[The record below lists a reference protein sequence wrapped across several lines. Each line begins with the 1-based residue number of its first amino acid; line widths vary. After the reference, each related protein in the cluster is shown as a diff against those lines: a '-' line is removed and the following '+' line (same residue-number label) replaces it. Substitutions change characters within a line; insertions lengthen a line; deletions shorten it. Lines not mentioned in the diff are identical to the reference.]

1 MAGSQQRA
9 ASSTSFWGGLLSF
22 ALYKRQQGRVTR
34 QVTFAAIGLTIG
46 LGIWRLA
53 QVLPLWLGGDASSSF
68 GDELGLVR
76 FLVPGVLMAAGI
88 WLAFRIVNTPAVA
101 DFLIAVETEMTKV
114 SWPTRDEVIRSSIVI
129 IFMIFVLAG
138 ILAVYDLFWWFVL
151 RALQG

>member
-1 MAGSQQRA
+1 M
-9 ASSTSFWGGLLSF
+9 SFS
-22 ALYKRQQGRVTR
+22 LYKRQQGRVTR
-34 QVTFAAIGLTIG
+34 QVTFAAVSLAIG
-46 LGIWRLA
+46 LGVWRLA

-76 FLVPGVLMAAGI
+76 FLVPGLLMAAGI
-88 WLAFRIVNTPAVA
+88 WLAFRIVQTPAVA

>member
-9 ASSTSFWGGLLSF
+9 ASPASFWGGLLSF
-22 ALYKRQQGRVTR
+22 SLYKRQQGRVTR
-34 QVTFAAIGLTIG
+34 QVTFAAIALVIG
-46 LGIWRLA
+46 LGVWRLS
-53 QVLPLWLGGDASSSF
+53 QQLPLWLGGDTGSSF

-76 FLVPGVLMAAGI
+76 FLVPGLLMAAGV

-114 SWPTRDEVIRSSIVI
+114 SWPTRDEVIRSSLVI
-129 IFMIFVLAG
+129 IFLIFVLAG

>member
-1 MAGSQQRA
+1 MAGSQQRTA
-9 ASSTSFWGGLLSF
+9 SFWGGLLSF
-22 ALYKRQQGRVTR
+22 SMYKRQQGRVTR
-34 QVTFAAIGLTIG
+34 QVTFAAVSLALG
-46 LGIWRLA
+46 LGVWRLA

-76 FLVPGVLMAAGI
+76 FLVPGLLMAAGI
-88 WLAFRIVNTPAVA
+88 WLAFRIVQTPAVA

>member
-1 MAGSQQRA
+1 M
-9 ASSTSFWGGLLSF
+9 
-22 ALYKRQQGRVTR
+22 YKRQQGRVTR
-34 QVTFAAIGLTIG
+34 QVTFAAVSLALG
-46 LGIWRLA
+46 LGVWRLA

-76 FLVPGVLMAAGI
+76 FLVPGLLMAAGI
-88 WLAFRIVNTPAVA
+88 WLAFRIVQTPAVA

>member
-9 ASSTSFWGGLLSF
+9 ASFWGGLLSF
-22 ALYKRQQGRVTR
+22 SMYKRQQGRVTR
-34 QVTFAAIGLTIG
+34 QVTFAAVSLALG
-46 LGIWRLA
+46 LGVWRLA

-76 FLVPGVLMAAGI
+76 FLVPGLLMAAGI
-88 WLAFRIVNTPAVA
+88 WLAFRIVQTPAVA

-114 SWPTRDEVIRSSIVI
+114 SWPARDEVMRSSIVI
-129 IFMIFVLAG
+129 IFLIFILAG

-151 RALQG
+151 RLLQG

>member
-9 ASSTSFWGGLLSF
+9 ASFWGGLLSF
-22 ALYKRQQGRVTR
+22 SMYKRQQGRVTR
-34 QVTFAAIGLTIG
+34 QVTFAAVSLALG
-46 LGIWRLA
+46 LGVWRLA
-53 QVLPLWLGGDASSSF
+53 QVLPLWLGGDASGSF

-76 FLVPGVLMAAGI
+76 FLVPGLLMAAGI
-88 WLAFRIVNTPAVA
+88 WLAFRIVQTPAVA

>member
-1 MAGSQQRA
+1 M
-9 ASSTSFWGGLLSF
+9 
-22 ALYKRQQGRVTR
+22 YKRQQGRVTR
-34 QVTFAAIGLTIG
+34 QVTFAAVSLAIG
-46 LGIWRLA
+46 LGVWRLA

-76 FLVPGVLMAAGI
+76 FLVPGLLMAAGI
-88 WLAFRIVNTPAVA
+88 WLAFRIVQTPAVA

>member
-9 ASSTSFWGGLLSF
+9 ASFWGGLLSF
-22 ALYKRQQGRVTR
+22 SMYKRQQGRVTR
-34 QVTFAAIGLTIG
+34 QVTFAAVSLAIG
-46 LGIWRLA
+46 LGVWRLA

-76 FLVPGVLMAAGI
+76 FLVPGLLMAAGI
-88 WLAFRIVNTPAVA
+88 WLAFRIVQTPAVA

>member
-1 MAGSQQRA
+1 M
-9 ASSTSFWGGLLSF
+9 
-22 ALYKRQQGRVTR
+22 TR
-34 QVTFAAIGLTIG
+34 QVTFAAIGLAIG

>member
-9 ASSTSFWGGLLSF
+9 ASSTSFWGSLLSF
-22 ALYKRQQGRVTR
+22 TLYKRQQGRVTR
-34 QVTFAAIGLTIG
+34 QVTFAAISLALG
-46 LGIWRLA
+46 LGVWRLA
-53 QVLPLWLGGDASSSF
+53 QVLPVWLGGDAASSF

-76 FLVPGVLMAAGI
+76 FLVPGLLMAGGI
-88 WLAFRIVNTPAVA
+88 WLAFRIVNTPSVA

-114 SWPTRDEVIRSSIVI
+114 SWPTRDEVIRSSIVV

>member
-1 MAGSQQRA
+1 M
-9 ASSTSFWGGLLSF
+9 
-22 ALYKRQQGRVTR
+22 YKRQQGRVTR
-34 QVTFAAIGLTIG
+34 QVTFAAVSLALG
-46 LGIWRLA
+46 LGVWRLA
-53 QVLPLWLGGDASSSF
+53 QVLPLWLGGDASGSF

-76 FLVPGVLMAAGI
+76 FLVPGLLMAAGI
-88 WLAFRIVNTPAVA
+88 WLAFRIVQTPAVA